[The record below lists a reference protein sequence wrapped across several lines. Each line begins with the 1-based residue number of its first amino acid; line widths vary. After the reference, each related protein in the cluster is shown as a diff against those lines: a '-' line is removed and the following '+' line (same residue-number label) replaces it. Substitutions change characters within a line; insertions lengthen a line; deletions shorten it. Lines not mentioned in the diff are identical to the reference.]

1 MMLVS
6 PSAPLVVV
14 RRLIRAPRDKVFAAW
29 SNPITLAAFMRPAK
43 FAESQVEVDFRV
55 GGAFRFLM
63 QPNGETSCN
72 SSGDSFWH
80 EGTYTEIK
88 PSDRLAFTWR
98 SHCTGPG
105 GGDSTVTID
114 LRTVGD
120 ATELVLR
127 HERLADEAIR
137 TNHTRGWSEILRNLD
152 LHLSGPAASG
162 EEGFHLELTLAASPA
177 AVYAAL
183 ATEAGLRGWW
193 SQNCDVGT
201 VVGATSTF
209 RFGSTS
215 KTMII
220 EALEPEREVR
230 WRCIA
235 CDINHPQI
243 IQKDGWLGTVLTFR
257 LEAQGNGTL
266 LRFTHLGLVP
276 EIECYDLCSK
286 GWRHC
291 LGSLGRYLENGVGAP
306 CSGH

>member
-6 PSAPLVVV
+6 PHAPLVVV

-29 SNPITLAAFMRPAK
+29 SNPATLAAFMRPAS
-43 FAESQVEVDFRV
+43 FAETKVEVDFRV
-55 GGAFRFLM
+55 GGAYRFLM
-63 QPNGETSCN
+63 QPTGETTCGST
-72 SSGDSFWH
+72 SDTFWH

-98 SHCTGPG
+98 SHCTGVG
-105 GGDSTVTID
+105 GGDSVVTID
-114 LRTVGD
+114 LRSVGD

-127 HERLADEAIR
+127 HERLADEPSR
-137 TNHTRGWSEILRNLD
+137 TNHTRGWSEIVRNLD
-152 LHLSGPAASG
+152 LHLAGPAAAG
-162 EEGFHLELTLAASPA
+162 EEGFHLELALAAPPA

-183 ATEAGLRGWW
+183 TTHAGLSGWW
-193 SQNCDVGT
+193 SKDCEVGT
-201 VVGATSTF
+201 AVGATSTF
-209 RFGSTS
+209 RFGATS
-215 KTMII
+215 KTMAI

-243 IQKDGWLGTVLTFR
+243 TQRDGWLGTVLTFR
-257 LEAQGNGTL
+257 IAAQGSGTL
-266 LRFTHLGLVP
+266 LRFTHLGLTP
-276 EIECYDLCSK
+276 EVECYGLCSA

-291 LGSLGRYLENGVGAP
+291 LGSLRRYVESGAGAP